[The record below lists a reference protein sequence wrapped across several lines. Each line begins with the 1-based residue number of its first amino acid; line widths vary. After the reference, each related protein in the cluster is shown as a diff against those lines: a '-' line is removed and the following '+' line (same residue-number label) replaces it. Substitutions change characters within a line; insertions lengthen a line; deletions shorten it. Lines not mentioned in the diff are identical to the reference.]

1 MTEIDSGEYAYGGTS
16 SIGYTDSSNGDWL
29 TRQINHWYS
38 MYGEDLIMN
47 TVIPLVLILMVMFA
61 VYFKLKQIQTGSTGL
76 PTWLSWLFTPVGEEH
91 VRDTSVHSTASRQQT
106 VNPNPEEDNS
116 NNSNN
121 NEDEDDDD
129 GGDILQGFRVNV
141 SELEEDTDGVP
152 LISTSSKKHR

>member
-1 MTEIDSGEYAYGGTS
+1 M
-16 SIGYTDSSNGDWL
+16 
-29 TRQINHWYS
+29 
-38 MYGEDLIMN
+38 
-47 TVIPLVLILMVMFA
+47 
-61 VYFKLKQIQTGSTGL
+61 
-76 PTWLSWLFTPVGEEH
+76 
-91 VRDTSVHSTASRQQT
+91 
-106 VNPNPEEDNS
+106 NPNPEEDNS